1 MCLLPAR
8 AAACRGFLAGQDGSA
23 VGDWLFFL
31 WKTCCRGAFLEHP
44 LDKKC
49 KEEKNKPGMSKM
61 SGRLFFLPL
70 GAGKPLGAML
80 LLRAHSR
87 SGSRALGH

>member
-1 MCLLPAR
+1 MALPWEIGYFFYGR
-8 AAACRGFLAGQDGSA
+8 LAAMEPL
-23 VGDWLFFL
+23 VHL
-31 WKTCCRGAFLEHP
+31 

-49 KEEKNKPGMSKM
+49 REEENKPGMSKM